1 MAYSDETF
9 FSQARSIN
17 TLYCDKEGD
26 NLSDV
31 RLCLARF
38 GEDVELVLAKF
49 WEEVP
54 SSNFTV
60 VPIFSHGL
68 PPRRALS
75 TPRSILAALET
86 ITPEPGS
93 AMEQRWKELCRDLGV
108 AYPKHLQQVA

>member
-1 MAYSDETF
+1 MAYDETY

-26 NLSDV
+26 SLSDV

-38 GEDVELVLAKF
+38 GEDVELVLGRF
-49 WEEVP
+49 WDEVP
-54 SSNFTV
+54 SASFTV

-75 TPRSILAALET
+75 TKRSILDALET
-86 ITPEPGS
+86 LPPESGS
-93 AMEQRWKELCRDLGV
+93 EMEKRWKELCRDLGV